1 LPDLAKPYII
11 SRLNQVD
18 LKRALCSLLCFLGV
32 GLVSSISYLNSSAR
46 HIFPTVLILIIS
58 AYVAGQTTS
67 FNQPE
72 NPTPNPVDR
81 RIERAKAL
89 AAAHQLQAAANELE
103 NVRASVND
111 IAIRN
116 GTSLMLLGIYLEE
129 GNYGRAQSLLED
141 SFQIRAAQK
150 DDSIRT
156 YFAMAGQVINGVR
169 SHLARYRSFGLNTA
183 EAGLPPE
190 AVTDLDRVRGLLER
204 LIAQARIITKEDG
217 RLYDG
222 LALQEDVLGIRLS
235 VPRDVNDRDKWQTEY
250 VAAREQLAASQVQV
264 ASLGR
269 PPALAAVAAKLPNPF
284 ASPTPAQT
292 DPAGKKDG
300 APASGSTTPAA
311 GSTTTAAPVAQP
323 QPEAAEPKLVTAG
336 TLSGRETK
344 RVTPQYPA
352 QAKTNG
358 VAGVVRVFAIV
369 DEKGKVWVTGS
380 EGPTLLRSAAEEA
393 ARNWLFPPSVFA
405 GKPVRIAGYIDF
417 EFKL

>member
-1 LPDLAKPYII
+1 M
-11 SRLNQVD
+11 
-18 LKRALCSLLCFLGV
+18 
-32 GLVSSISYLNSSAR
+32 SSIPHLISSAR
-46 HIFPTVLILIIS
+46 NIFPTVLILIFS
-58 AYVAGQTTS
+58 AYAAGQTTS

-72 NPTPNPVDR
+72 NPTTNPVER

-89 AAAHQLQAAANELE
+89 AAAHQLQAAATELE

-141 SFQIRAAQK
+141 SFQTRAAQK

-156 YFAMAGQVINGVR
+156 YFAMAGQAINGVR
-169 SHLARYRSFGLNTA
+169 SHLARYRSFGINTS

-204 LIAQARIITKEDG
+204 LIAQAKIITQEDG

-222 LALQEDVLGIRLS
+222 LALQEDVLGIRLL
-235 VPRDVNDRDKWQTEY
+235 VPRDANDRAKWQAEY
-250 VAAREQLAASQVQV
+250 AAAREQLAVSQVQV

-284 ASPTPAQT
+284 ATPTPAPQPDT
-292 DPAGKKDG
+292 SSVTNTSD
-300 APASGSTTPAA
+300 APGSNNTSSG
-311 GSTTTAAPVAQP
+311 PVASSASTGVPTSQP
-323 QPEAAEPKLVTAG
+323 PSEGAEPKLVSAG
-336 TLSGRETK
+336 TLSGRESK
-344 RVTPQYPA
+344 RTTPQYPS

-380 EGPTLLRSAAEEA
+380 EGPALLRNAAEEA
-393 ARNWLFPPSVFA
+393 ARNWIFPPSVFA
-405 GKPVRIAGYIDF
+405 GKPARIAGYIDF

>member
-1 LPDLAKPYII
+1 M
-11 SRLNQVD
+11 
-18 LKRALCSLLCFLGV
+18 
-32 GLVSSISYLNSSAR
+32 SSVFHLNSSAR
-46 HIFPTVLILIIS
+46 HIIPTVLILIFS

-72 NPTPNPVDR
+72 NPAPNPVER

-89 AAAHQLQAAANELE
+89 AAAHQLQAAATELE
-103 NVRASVND
+103 NVRATVND
-111 IAIRN
+111 LAIRN

-141 SFQIRAAQK
+141 SFQTRAAQK

-156 YFAMAGQVINGVR
+156 YFAMAGQAINGVR
-169 SHLARYRSFGLNTA
+169 SHLARYRSYGLNTG

-190 AVTDLDRVRGLLER
+190 ATTDLDRVRNFLER

-235 VPRDVNDRDKWQTEY
+235 VPRDANDRDKWQTEY
-250 VAAREQLAASQVQV
+250 VAAREQLASSQIQV

-269 PPALAAVAAKLPNPF
+269 QPALAAVAAKLPNPF
-284 ASPTPAQT
+284 ATPTPATQPDASPAT
-292 DPAGKKDG
+292 NNAAPAGSNNS
-300 APASGSTTPAA
+300 AAPAA
-311 GSTTTAAPVAQP
+311 GPNPTTTQTSPP
-323 QPEAAEPKLVTAG
+323 QPEAAEPKLVSAG

-380 EGPTLLRSAAEEA
+380 EGPVLLRTAAEEA
-393 ARNWLFPPSVFA
+393 ARNWIFPPSVFA